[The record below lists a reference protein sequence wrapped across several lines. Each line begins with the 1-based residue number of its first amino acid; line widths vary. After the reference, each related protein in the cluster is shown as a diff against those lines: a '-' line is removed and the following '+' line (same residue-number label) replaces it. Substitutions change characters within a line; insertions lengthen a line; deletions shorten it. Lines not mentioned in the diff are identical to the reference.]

1 MALIERAARR
11 RPLLSEEPSDIF
23 ESAGFSL
30 DVYAYARRGLRSIF
44 SDVMI
49 VFPSL
54 AHQATPFA
62 IFACVCECAG
72 SVGLCA
78 LALGPERAFQRRRPV
93 TNYVILVTFCFN
105 VLLSI
110 LLSLALFAC
119 QRTY

>member
-23 ESAGFSL
+23 ESAGFSH
-30 DVYAYARRGLRSIF
+30 DVYARAARRGLRSIF

-62 IFACVCECAG
+62 IFACVCA
-72 SVGLCA
+72 S
-78 LALGPERAFQRRRPV
+78 ALG
-93 TNYVILVTFCFN
+93 L
-105 VLLSI
+105 
-110 LLSLALFAC
+110 
-119 QRTY
+119 